1 MKDIVFDY
9 FNIITK
15 EYEIAYEKWKSN
27 SEYADAVQKIKDEVD
42 NEFVAKKFE
51 ELPATLTR
59 EKTQI
64 IIEKKQEMINEILMK
79 SINSRPVNP

>member
-15 EYEIAYEKWKSN
+15 EYEIAYEKWKN
-27 SEYADAVQKIKDEVD
+27 DPVYSEAVSKIKDEVD
-42 NEFVAKKFE
+42 IEFVAKKFE
-51 ELPATLTR
+51 DLPPGLTR

-64 IIEKKQEMINEILMK
+64 IIDKK
-79 SINSRPVNP
+79 